1 MANGLILYVN
11 SSNSWTGI
19 DPIPDPS
26 TYSIDWEDLDL
37 DSYRSV
43 INGDLNRNVLKRR
56 WAKIGLSWR
65 YLSAADIQSI
75 LSRVNTDILWVKAKS
90 PAFGTSNY
98 IIFKAYVSKMHVE
111 AIEGVTFNSE
121 GSDDG
126 YILSFNIV
134 QEKNAQWQ

>member
-56 WAKIGLSWR
+56 WAKIGLS
-65 YLSAADIQSI
+65 
-75 LSRVNTDILWVKAKS
+75 
-90 PAFGTSNY
+90 
-98 IIFKAYVSKMHVE
+98 
-111 AIEGVTFNSE
+111 
-121 GSDDG
+121 
-126 YILSFNIV
+126 
-134 QEKNAQWQ
+134 